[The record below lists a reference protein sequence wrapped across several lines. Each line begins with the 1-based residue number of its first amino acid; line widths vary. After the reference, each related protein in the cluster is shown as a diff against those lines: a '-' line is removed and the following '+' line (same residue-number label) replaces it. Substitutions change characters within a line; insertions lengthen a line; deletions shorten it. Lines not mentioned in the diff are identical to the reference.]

1 MTTITWK
8 GEADGPPSCT
18 WKGIAFPVGVAVEVA
33 DEWMIGKARGNRFF
47 QVDDD
52 PAKKP
57 EPEQSLPIGLIRPE
71 MWTNTPPPDY
81 PPEDDPDR
89 LPFKRKRGRPPKV
102 RENGDGD
109 Q

>member
-1 MTTITWK
+1 
-8 GEADGPPSCT
+8 
-18 WKGIAFPVGVAVEVA
+18 VGVAVEVA
-33 DEWMIGKARGNRFF
+33 DEWMIQKARANRFF

-81 PPEDDPDR
+81 PPEDDREP
-89 LPFKRKRGRPPKV
+89 LKRKRGRPPKV
-102 RENGDGD
+102 RDNGNGD